1 MESSKWSILC
11 QLEGDLIS
19 AGGAQGRRR
28 SSRLGRRRVAKLS
41 RAHSIFK
48 VSKFLKVKVF
58 ELILL
63 IVLSYLSVLDKACVA
78 KDLDMK

>member
-1 MESSKWSILC
+1 MPYHLKVVSEEVAKLVASPNRVRGYSMESSKWSILS

-58 ELILL
+58 
-63 IVLSYLSVLDKACVA
+63 
-78 KDLDMK
+78 